1 MSGIIDRLTR
11 GLLARNKPDAPGPGS
26 KVEAGPGAGP
36 HDPLPDPSNEYSLER
51 DASEDPGFGDGT
63 PGSDVSEYRR
73 GDAAGSPERDI
84 GEYRRGD
91 AAGSPERDISEYRD
105 GNAMPPSEGGEL
117 AYRSEDVVIPEPPES
132 GPVQARMTD
141 TVAGSDADA
150 GSPIDGAGAS
160 VADAG
165 AADSP
170 LGSADIIGAPTESAS
185 AGGIPTQDVSLNYEE
200 VEAEYF
206 DGDKGGTTASVT
218 GRYDVQEQGEGSRD
232 ADEADGGAPA
242 ETVETGGLAYRSDD
256 VASDSPES
264 RPAQA
269 RMTDTVAEDD
279 KEKSTDDGGSGDK
292 DSGEPPAGTGPTG
305 PLNASHAASLDGG
318 GAVEYEE
325 VPLTLMDFKVTEDAL
340 PAVIEDT
347 GADLGTEALP
357 DLGELG
363 GADED
368 DAPPVE

>member
-1 MSGIIDRLTR
+1 MSGIVERLTR
-11 GLLARNKPDAPGPGS
+11 GLLARNKPDATVAAPGPGS

-63 PGSDVSEYRR
+63 PG
-73 GDAAGSPERDI
+73 RDMS
-84 GEYRRGD
+84 EYRRGD

-105 GNAMPPSEGGEL
+105 GNAMPPSEGGGL
-117 AYRSEDVVIPEPPES
+117 VYRSEDVVTPEPPES
-132 GPVQARMTD
+132 APIQARMTD
-141 TVAGSDADA
+141 TVAGPDA
-150 GSPIDGAGAS
+150 GIPIDDAVAS

-165 AADSP
+165 AVGLPPGIADR
-170 LGSADIIGAPTESAS
+170 LGNASESAS
-185 AGGIPTQDVSLNYEE
+185 SGGDPMEDGSLNYEDY
-200 VEAEYF
+200 EADYASH
-206 DGDKGGTTASVT
+206 DRGGDDKEGSDPSVP
-218 GRYDVQEQGEGSRD
+218 GAWDVKEQGEGSRD

-242 ETVETGGLAYRSDD
+242 EAVETGGLAYRSDD
-256 VASDSPES
+256 VATDSPES

-279 KEKSTDDGGSGDK
+279 KEKSTDDGGSGGK
-292 DSGEPPAGTGPTG
+292 DSGEPPADTGPTG

-318 GAVEYEE
+318 GAVEDEE
-325 VPLTLMDFKVTEDAL
+325 VPLTLMDFKVTEDEL

-347 GADLGTEALP
+347 GADLGTAALP